1 MMYGA
6 SGKLNSSDLLKQY
19 MPMVKRLA
27 HHLIARVPANVELD
41 DLIQVGMIGLAEAIA
56 RFDSAQGVGF
66 ETFASQRIRGAMID
80 ELRGLDWLSRA
91 SRKNMKDIE
100 KAIAVLE
107 HRLGRPPQDQEIARE
122 LSISIDE
129 YHERLS
135 KAKGAQLLYLED
147 LGQDDDGDSDFLDK
161 NLADNKAD
169 PMSMLQSRK
178 MREALVE
185 AIKTLPEREQYILS
199 MYYEQEMNLKEIAAV
214 LDVTESRVS
223 QIHSQIMARLRVRLR
238 QH

>member
-1 MMYGA
+1 MYGA
-6 SGKLNSSDLLKQY
+6 SGKLNSNDLLKQY

-56 RFDSAQGVGF
+56 RFDSAQGVAF

-100 KAIAVLE
+100 KAMATLE
-107 HRLGRPPQDQEIARE
+107 HRLGRPPQDTEIARE
-122 LSISIDE
+122 LKISIDE
-129 YHERLS
+129 YHDRLS

-147 LGQDDDGDSDFLDK
+147 LGQGEDGESDFLDK

-169 PMSMLQSRK
+169 PMAMLQSRK

-185 AIKTLPEREQYILS
+185 AIKVLPEREQYILS